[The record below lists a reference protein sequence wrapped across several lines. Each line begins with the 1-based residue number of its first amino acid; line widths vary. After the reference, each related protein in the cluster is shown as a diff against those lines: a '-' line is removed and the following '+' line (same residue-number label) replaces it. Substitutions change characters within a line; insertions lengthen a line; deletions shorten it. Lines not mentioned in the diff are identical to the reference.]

1 MIVYGD
7 RIRQI
12 GVAEQ
17 AERVRA
23 GLTGALAQPPGL
35 SRHSALVWTF
45 IEAGELLQ
53 GVADAELA
61 ACGWD
66 DRSPAQTAG
75 MCVLLE
81 LARAVGRSWTSG
93 FQVTCAPSL
102 AALPSVCRSA
112 SSSITCKTAE
122 GHAYYAVYPE
132 AYFEVAANTAW
143 PHPPTVVGVRS
154 IGAGLAAMVAA
165 GSGAGAP
172 ITVRP
177 VGAPFSRRLTLSAS
191 LTAEFRAGR
200 FYAVADEG
208 PGLSGS
214 SFGAVGDVLEDA
226 GVPPECVTYMP
237 SHGGAPGPMSSPR
250 HRARWAASR
259 RAFKDF
265 DGLSLAA
272 PRPEHRLAS
281 WVEDLT
287 GPLVTPL
294 KDLSA
299 GAWRQERGLAAPAI
313 PALERRKFLAQAHDR
328 SWLLKFAGLG
338 AQGEDRLRRATALAA
353 HGYAPAVA
361 GLRHGFM
368 VESWLSDARP
378 PDFGRMD
385 REDLVERLA
394 RYIAFRAAA
403 FPARQE
409 DGASLAQLADTAR
422 FNLAEA
428 LGPDRCRS
436 ITQRLTWSAER
447 ARPGPPV
454 HVDGRMHAWEWLAL
468 PDGRILKSDA
478 VDHSS
483 QHDLIGCQDPC
494 WDVVGAQFELG
505 LSDAESAALA
515 RRVGRRLDRP
525 LDPALLDLFSI
536 CYPAFQIGLW
546 SLAGSEGDQ
555 VTRYLAALTETAHA

>member
-7 RIRQI
+7 RTRQADP
-12 GVAEQ
+12 VEQ

-23 GLTGALAQPPGL
+23 VVAHAQARSPGL
-35 SRHSALVWTF
+35 SRHAALVGAF
-45 IEAGELLQ
+45 IQAGELLQ

-61 ACGWD
+61 VSGCD
-66 DRSPAQTAG
+66 DRTPAQDAG
-75 MCVLLE
+75 MSLLLE
-81 LARAVGRSWTSG
+81 LAGSAARSWTSG
-93 FQVTCAPSL
+93 FQATHAPSL
-102 AALPSVCRSA
+102 EALPTVCRGA
-112 SSSITCKTAE
+112 PSSITCKTAE

-132 AYFEVAANTAW
+132 AYFEAAANTAW
-143 PHPPTVVGVRS
+143 PEPPIVIGVRS
-154 IGAGLAAMVAA
+154 IGAGLAAMAAA

-177 VGAPFSRRLTLSAS
+177 VGPPFSRRLALSAS
-191 LTAEFRAGR
+191 LSAELRADR
-200 FYAVADEG
+200 FYAVTDEG

-214 SFGAVGDVLEDA
+214 SFGAVGDALEDA
-226 GVPPECVTYMP
+226 GVAPDRVTYMP

-259 RAFKDF
+259 RTFKDF
-265 DGLSLAA
+265 DGLSLTA

-299 GAWRQERGLAAPAI
+299 GAWRKERGLAAPAI
-313 PALERRKFLAQAHDR
+313 PALERRKFLAQAENR

-338 AQGEDRLRRATALAA
+338 AQGEDRLRRAAALAA
-353 HGYAPAVA
+353 HGYAPSVA
-361 GLRHGFM
+361 GLRHGFT
-368 VESWLSDARP
+368 VERWMADARA
-378 PDFGRMD
+378 PDFGHMN
-385 REDLVERLA
+385 RENLVERLA
-394 RYIAFRAAA
+394 RYIAFRAEA

-409 DGASLAQLADTAR
+409 DGASLAQLADMAR

-428 LGPDRCRS
+428 LGPDRARY
-436 ITQRLTWSAER
+436 IAGRLAWSAQR

-468 PDGRILKSDA
+468 PDNRLLKADA

-494 WDVVGAQFELG
+494 WDVVGAQVELG
-505 LSDAESAALA
+505 LSDAEAADLA
-515 RRVGRRLDRP
+515 RRIGRRLNRA
-525 LDPALLDLFSI
+525 LDPALLDVFSI
-536 CYPAFQIGLW
+536 CYPAFQLGLW

-555 VTRYLAALTETAHA
+555 VSRYLTALTETAHA